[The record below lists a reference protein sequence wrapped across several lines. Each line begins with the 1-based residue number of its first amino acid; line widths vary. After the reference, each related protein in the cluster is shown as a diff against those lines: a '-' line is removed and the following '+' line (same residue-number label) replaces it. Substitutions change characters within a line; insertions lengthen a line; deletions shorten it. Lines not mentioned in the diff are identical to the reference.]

1 MTKLTDENRQQ
12 LRRVST
18 ATLTTALMKRG
29 LRNVFMQGVV
39 PLRSYEGSM
48 VGEAFTL
55 RYIPAREDIDQ
66 LSIFNDRD
74 HPQRK
79 AIEVVPAGSVLVMDG
94 RGDTSAATAGAILA
108 TRLQVRGVEGLVSD
122 GGLRDVKE
130 IRALDMPVFV
140 GGPSAPPNLIKHHAV
155 DMNVPIGCGGV
166 PVYPGDIIV
175 GDDDG
180 VAVIPHEI
188 ANEIAEEAIAV
199 TDYEDWVTMKV
210 AGGHPVWGLYP
221 ATDESRAVV
230 AASRKK

>member
-29 LRNVFMQGVV
+29 LRNVFMQGVAA
-39 PLRSYEGSM
+39 LRSYESSM

-79 AIEVVPAGSVLVMDG
+79 AIEDVPPGCVLVMDG

-108 TRLQVRGVEGLVSD
+108 TRLKVRGVEGLVSD

-140 GGPSAPPNLIKHHAV
+140 GGPSAPANLIKHHAV
-155 DMNVPIGCGGV
+155 DMNVPIGCGDV

-180 VAVIPHEI
+180 VVVIPHEI
-188 ANEIAEEAIAV
+188 ANEIAEEAIAM

-221 ATDESRAVV
+221 ATDASRAEF